1 LVKSFILPGLGVL
14 AGIGKLRSVIS
25 ISKSAT
31 KNVYLAFFC
40 NSQPA
45 GASNFRH
52 INMESDFFLMQK
64 AIFRYIS
71 STFLMLIA
79 LFASC
84 LYANDSTEVVLIG
97 TGDTMLGS
105 WATEVISDSGIGYPF
120 ENIRS
125 FLSDSDVFFTNLEAP
140 FGTGGQPFDKKYTY
154 RVSPKMVGVLNNGQI
169 NIVSL
174 ANNHTMDYGFECLD
188 ETRKLLQANNIQF
201 VGAGKNLDEARQPAL
216 IEKNGIKIGFLA
228 YSLTFP
234 EEFWATDTT
243 AGTCFPWEEFVFDD
257 VKTLK
262 ERCDMV
268 VVSCHW
274 GEELRE
280 TPKPYQVKLAHR
292 LIDNGADLILG
303 HHPHVVQGIENYRN
317 KWIFYSLGNFI
328 FGSYSE
334 SARESFI
341 LKMKIKEN
349 LSTTLQLLPINVYNK
364 EVNFAPKPLVGA
376 QKEAFLEKMK
386 KLSVELN
393 DFPLGINSKG
403 EIFIN
408 KS

>member
-1 LVKSFILPGLGVL
+1 MQ
-14 AGIGKLRSVIS
+14 
-25 ISKSAT
+25 
-31 KNVYLAFFC
+31 KNVFQYIITTLLA
-40 NSQPA
+40 
-45 GASNFRH
+45 
-52 INMESDFFLMQK
+52 ILV
-64 AIFRYIS
+64 
-71 STFLMLIA
+71 
-79 LFASC
+79 LFSSC
-84 LYANDSTEVVLIG
+84 LLAKDSTEVVLIG

-120 ENIRS
+120 KYIRS
-125 FLSDSDVFFTNLEAP
+125 YLKDSDVFFTNLEAP
-140 FGTGGQPFDKKYTY
+140 FGTLGKPFEKKYTY
-154 RVSPKMVGVLNNGQI
+154 RVSPKMIEVLKDGKI

-188 ETRKLLQANNIQF
+188 ETRSLLRANNIHF
-201 VGAGKNLDEARQPAL
+201 VGAGKNLIEARQPVV
-216 IEKNGIKIGFLA
+216 INKKGKTIGFLA

-243 AGTCFPWEEFVFDD
+243 AGTCFPWEEFVFSD

-274 GEELRE
+274 GEELRN
-280 TPKPYQVKLAHR
+280 TPKPYQVKFAHR
-292 LIDNGADLILG
+292 LLDNGADLILG

-328 FGSYSE
+328 FGSYSD

-341 LKMKIKEN
+341 LKVKIKEN
-349 LSTTLQLLPINVYNK
+349 LSTTLQLIPINVYNK
-364 EVNFAPKPLVGA
+364 EVNFSPKPLMGRH
-376 QKEAFLEKMK
+376 KEAFLEMMK

-403 EIFIN
+403 EIFVN